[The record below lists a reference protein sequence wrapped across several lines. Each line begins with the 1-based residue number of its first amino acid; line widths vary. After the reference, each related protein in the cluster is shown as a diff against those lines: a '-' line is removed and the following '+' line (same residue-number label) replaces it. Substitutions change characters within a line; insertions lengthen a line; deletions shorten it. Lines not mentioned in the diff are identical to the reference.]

1 MFADTS
7 RSAGIESSEVV
18 STTVRNCPGVV
29 PDNMI
34 FSRFLSRVMGSSVLR
49 LILRFFKDPLIGTW

>member
-7 RSAGIESSEVV
+7 RSAGIASSEVV
-18 STTVRNCPGVV
+18 SSIVQKYLGGV
-29 PDNMI
+29 PYNMV